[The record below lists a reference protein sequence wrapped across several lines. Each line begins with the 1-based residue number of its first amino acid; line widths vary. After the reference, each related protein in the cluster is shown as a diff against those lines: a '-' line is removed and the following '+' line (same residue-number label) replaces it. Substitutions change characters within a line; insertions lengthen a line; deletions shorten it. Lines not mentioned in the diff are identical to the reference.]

1 MSLIVALI
9 IGGIVGWVAAAVT
22 GRNEG
27 IVGSVA
33 IGIVGSIIGSILAG
47 LFSSGNTTYF
57 SFTWAGLAW
66 SFVGAIIFAA
76 ILNTLQHRSTTH
88 HNL

>member
-22 GRNEG
+22 GRSEG

-33 IGIVGSIIGSILAG
+33 IGIIGSIIGSVLAG
-47 LFSSGNTTYF
+47 LFSSGSTTYF

-66 SFVGAIIFAA
+66 SFIGAVIFAA
-76 ILNTLQHRSTTH
+76 ILNALQHRTTH
-88 HNL
+88 HNI